1 MAIEA
6 LKDDTVIVFIDGSN
20 LYDTPEPVQEAMTS
34 GPALGSALPIIA
46 TFDSAI
52 ENLFGVV
59 GYSTIKKADGFTEL
73 KAALAKF
80 RGKDGKLSEASQKR
94 VAELAKK

>member
-20 LYDTPEPVQEAMTS
+20 LYKTPEPVQKAMTS
-34 GPALGSALPIIA
+34 GPALGSPLPIVA

-52 ENLFGVV
+52 ENALGVV
-59 GYSTIKKADGFTEL
+59 GYSTMKKKDGFTKV
-73 KAALAKF
+73 KAALAEF
-80 RGKDGKLSEASQKR
+80 RGKD
-94 VAELAKK
+94 VATD